1 MELTILCLIVYL
13 IEPYLWTA
21 CMKLLGYKYTK
32 FRYTY
37 QLTLWGYYAITVIK
51 QVFIGSLHND
61 VLNAL
66 FSGGLV
72 SYVIICTLL
81 LYEGKTLKKLI
92 WILAFL
98 GSSLLAEV
106 VVIEFSAIVLHQP
119 MILFTNQTTVSFICT
134 VVAKVLL
141 VGICQLVYFRKDA
154 SLVKGL
160 LENKEI
166 VPLGLITILFELP
179 ASAIIKSINAE
190 RNSVSMLICAG
201 IQFLLLLVTVYV
213 FLVIKD
219 KNQKFKYIQA
229 QLENNKRSE
238 KSQEILAKLQHDI
251 AGHVHIMYSFCKQEQ
266 YDLLEK
272 YISNVYKE
280 TQVPNAV
287 YNTPDPALS
296 ILLGDMHRK
305 AIKLKIRFEVHIV
318 MDKFYMNSVDTCSFI
333 GNMLNNAIEGTV
345 KLPVE
350 YRWVS
355 LQLAYDMGGYMV
367 ECMNRAE
374 KGATFGN
381 TTKSNKK
388 KHGYGLKIIDGIIR
402 KYHGHIIE
410 QNVMDHGDYTTVNIR
425 IFFPV
430 KEVQLMQERKRVEL
444 EKGNY

>member
-1 MELTILCLIVYL
+1 MVY
-13 IEPYLWTA
+13 
-21 CMKLLGYKYTK
+21 C
-32 FRYTY
+32 
-37 QLTLWGYYAITVIK
+37 
-51 QVFIGSLHND
+51 
-61 VLNAL
+61 
-66 FSGGLV
+66 
-72 SYVIICTLL
+72 
-81 LYEGKTLKKLI
+81 
-92 WILAFL
+92 
-98 GSSLLAEV
+98 
-106 VVIEFSAIVLHQP
+106 
-119 MILFTNQTTVSFICT
+119 
-134 VVAKVLL
+134 
-141 VGICQLVYFRKDA
+141 RKDGTW
-154 SLVKGL
+154 VKSL

-166 VPLGLITILFELP
+166 IPLGLIITLFEVP
-179 ASAIIKSINAE
+179 ASAIIKSIDAE
-190 RNSVSMLICAG
+190 RNPIAMIICAG
-201 IQFLLLLVTVYV
+201 IQFLLLLIMAYV

-238 KSQEILAKLQHDI
+238 ESQEILAKLQHDI

-266 YDLLEK
+266 YDLLEE

-280 TQVPNAV
+280 TQIPNAV

-296 ILLGDMHRK
+296 ILLGDLHRK
-305 AIKLKIRFEVHIV
+305 AIKLKIRFSVHIV

-350 YRWVS
+350 HRWIS
-355 LQLAYDMGGYMV
+355 LQLIYAMGGYMV
-367 ECMNRAE
+367 ECMNHAE
-374 KGATFGN
+374 KGANFGN

-388 KHGYGLKIIDGIIR
+388 KHGYGLKIIDDIIR

-410 QNVMDHGDYTTVNIR
+410 QDVTDYGDYTTVNIR